1 MIAKNGSVV
10 GFWRLEPRPGHAHLA
25 HADNFVGAV
34 FDVTRRFGH
43 MMIWASVVLAGQCQ
57 LETFIAK

>member
-43 MMIWASVVLAGQCQ
+43 LMI
-57 LETFIAK
+57 